1 MKKKKDRSVILR
13 VLVLLVSVYLIYSLS
28 SLWTDLA
35 EGKKKLDDYNQQIA
49 ETDRKINEYKNL
61 LNEGNEAKIIEKA
74 ARDRLG
80 YVFADEQVYIDVSG
94 NWNKN

>member
-1 MKKKKDRSVILR
+1 
-13 VLVLLVSVYLIYSLS
+13 
-28 SLWTDLA
+28 LWTDLA

-61 LNEGNEAKIIEKA
+61 LKEGNEAKIIEKA

-94 NWNKN
+94 N

>member
-61 LNEGNEAKIIEKA
+61 LKEGNEAKIIEKA

-94 NWNKN
+94 N

>member
-74 ARDRLG
+74 ARERLG
-80 YVFADEQVYIDVSG
+80 YYYPDEEVYIDISG
-94 NWNKN
+94 K

>member
-94 NWNKN
+94 N